1 MYVFQFMDATWRI
14 DRTTN
19 SKISFSAILA
29 NKAAFKLYDGI
40 YESRNEAV
48 KAEKE
53 IRNLLG
59 VM

>member
-19 SKISFSAILA
+19 SKVAFVDILR
-29 NKAAFKLYDGI
+29 NKEAYKLYEGI
-40 YESRNEAV
+40 YETQNEAL

-59 VM
+59 V